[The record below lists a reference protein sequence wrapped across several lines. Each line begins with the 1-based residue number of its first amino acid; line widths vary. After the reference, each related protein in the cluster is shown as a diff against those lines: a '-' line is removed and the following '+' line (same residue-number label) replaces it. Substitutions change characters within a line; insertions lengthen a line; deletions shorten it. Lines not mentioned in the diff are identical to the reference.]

1 MRKRANAVIDAWF
14 SPNSQPVE
22 TLYRRFGVIHFVVDK
37 KARANPQL
45 SYFEPFKQSI
55 AQSCRQ
61 LGGDKRWIMRRRR
74 TVSFAVV
81 PLVEAPLASSRSDVL
96 CDAAALVFNQTLTE
110 FATPLAR

>member
-61 LGGDKRWIMRRRR
+61 LGGDKRWIDAPPENSI
-74 TVSFAVV
+74 VCCGSSGGSAVGEQQV
-81 PLVEAPLASSRSDVL
+81 RCFV
-96 CDAAALVFNQTLTE
+96 
-110 FATPLAR
+110 